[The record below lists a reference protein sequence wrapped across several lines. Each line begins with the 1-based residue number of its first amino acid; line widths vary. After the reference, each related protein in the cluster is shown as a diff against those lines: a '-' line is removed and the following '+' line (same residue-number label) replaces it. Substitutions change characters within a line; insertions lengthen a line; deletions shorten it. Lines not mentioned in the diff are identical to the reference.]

1 MGRPIQKKWFG
12 PPSSTGAQIVVNGVK
27 WADGTTASNAYIVK
41 QTGSNAYIVSN
52 GIKSEIVFM
61 VNATA
66 VSGLSAGECYIL
78 ATPFGGSARP
88 CKKINQFRLDLF
100 EADGSINS
108 YSWSTVPA
116 VANGQAN
123 LVAANGGNG
132 QILYVTVTNGGRGYF
147 SAPSVTFTG
156 GGSGATGTA
165 VIAAGVVTGVTVT
178 AGGSGYTSGTM
189 TLAAPPASVTATGTV
204 TLSGNTVGSIAVN
217 TQGGYYTTAPAV
229 TINGNGA
236 GATATATIANGRVT
250 GFVVTN
256 AGSGYTAA
264 TVTVAAP
271 PAAVTATATATP
283 DL

>member
-12 PPSSTGAQIVVNGVK
+12 PPSATGAQIVVNGVK

-52 GIKSEIVFM
+52 GSKSEIVFM
-61 VNATA
+61 VNAT
-66 VSGLSAGECYIL
+66 STGGLNAGECYIL
-78 ATPFGGSARP
+78 ATPYGGSARP
-88 CKKINQFRLDLF
+88 CKKIAQFRLDLF
-100 EADGSINS
+100 EADGSITS
-108 YSWSTVPA
+108 YSWSTIPA
-116 VANGQAN
+116 TAPGQAN

-132 QILYVTVTNGGRGYF
+132 QILYVTMTNNGRGYF
-147 SAPSVTFTG
+147 SAPSVSFTG

-165 VIAAGVVTGVTVT
+165 VISGGTVTGVTVT

-189 TLAAPPASVTATGTV
+189 TIAAPPASVTATGTV

-217 TQGGYYTTAPAV
+217 TAGGYYTVAPAV
-229 TINGNGA
+229 TINGDGSN
-236 GATATATIANGRVT
+236 ATATATIANGAVT
-250 GFVVTN
+250 GFVITN
-256 AGSGYTAA
+256 AGSGYSAA